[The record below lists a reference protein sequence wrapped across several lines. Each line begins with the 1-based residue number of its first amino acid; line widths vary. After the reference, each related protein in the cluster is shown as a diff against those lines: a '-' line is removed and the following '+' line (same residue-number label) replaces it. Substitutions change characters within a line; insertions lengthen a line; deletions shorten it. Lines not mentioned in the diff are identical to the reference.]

1 MKSKADIVQRR
12 DTLPSV
18 PLRSATYGMS
28 HIEQAKCVHANQKP
42 LRLIE
47 RIIQASSDPGDVI
60 WEPFGGLCSVAV
72 AALHTERQC
81 YSAEI
86 LPEYYELACERLEG
100 GVFQPSL
107 KD

>member
-1 MKSKADIVQRR
+1 MKSKADIVQCR
-12 DTLPSV
+12 DALPSV
-18 PLRSATYGMS
+18 
-28 HIEQAKCVHANQKP
+28 P

-60 WEPFGGLCSVAV
+60 WEPFGGLCSIAV

-86 LPEYYELACERLEG
+86 LPEYYELAYERLE
-100 GVFQPSL
+100 
-107 KD
+107 KEERAYANKRTA